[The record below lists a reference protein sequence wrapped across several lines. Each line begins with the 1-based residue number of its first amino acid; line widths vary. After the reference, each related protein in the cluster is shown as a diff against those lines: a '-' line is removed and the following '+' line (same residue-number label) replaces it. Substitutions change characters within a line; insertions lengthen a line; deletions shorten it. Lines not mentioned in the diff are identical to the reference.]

1 VSRPVRADRGD
12 AGIVHAVE
20 LTYATLVMVLIIAVV
35 AFLGRSAAADS
46 RVAAMARVAARAGS
60 LENGPDAATA
70 TARARLISDGKE
82 LGCDFSR
89 AGTIDI
95 STGGGPGGGWL
106 GGSIT
111 VAVRCVVHNGRLATV
126 WVPGDRTFAASD
138 TEAIEAN
145 RR

>member
-1 VSRPVRADRGD
+1 VTRHRDEN
-12 AGIVHAVE
+12 GIVHAVE
-20 LTYATLVMVLIIAVV
+20 LVYATLVMILIIAVV

-60 LENGPDAATA
+60 FEDGPLAAEA
-70 TARARLISDGKE
+70 TARARVKSDGKD

-89 AGTIDI
+89 SDAIQVDPKRTPEGD
-95 STGGGPGGGWL
+95 WL

-111 VAVRCVVHNGRLATV
+111 VTINCTIHNGRLATI
-126 WVPGDRTFAASD
+126 WVPGDRTFTASD

>member
-1 VSRPVRADRGD
+1 MTRRRDDRG
-12 AGIVHAVE
+12 IIHAVE
-20 LTYATLVMVLIIAVV
+20 LVYATIVMILIIAVV

-60 LENGPDAATA
+60 LENGPIAAEA
-70 TARARLISDGKE
+70 TARARVEDDGKA

-89 AGTIDI
+89 SDAIDV
-95 STGGGPGGGWL
+95 SPNRTPDGGWL

-111 VAVRCVVHNGRLATV
+111 VTIRCTVHNGRLATI
-126 WVPGDRTFAASD
+126 WVPGDRTFTASD